1 MYVNTPVFYDL
12 TMRNAYDLTWYPA
25 AENNNNNNTDYG
37 NSSDYDFKVYTPW
50 KFGVSLGHTIGDYLA
65 MGLTYEYQK
74 YGAIDNRINDG
85 DSYYD
90 YWTDSY
96 YSDSNSDEAM
106 NKDTELNLKSVHLLK
121 VGLEYKPVQN
131 FAIRLGYNYMSPQF
145 NDNAYRDAT
154 LQSPGVGYATSA
166 DYTNWKATNR
176 FTFGLG
182 YSYGNFFADA
192 AYQFSKTNGEF
203 YPFMSYYQNPD
214 HSPSEYDNVADAT
227 KVSFNR
233 HQLLFTLGYRF

>member
-1 MYVNTPVFYDL
+1 
-12 TMRNAYDLTWYPA
+12 
-25 AENNNNNNTDYG
+25 
-37 NSSDYDFKVYTPW
+37 
-50 KFGVSLGHTIGDYLA
+50 
-65 MGLTYEYQK
+65 
-74 YGAIDNRINDG
+74 
-85 DSYYD
+85 
-90 YWTDSY
+90 
-96 YSDSNSDEAM
+96 M